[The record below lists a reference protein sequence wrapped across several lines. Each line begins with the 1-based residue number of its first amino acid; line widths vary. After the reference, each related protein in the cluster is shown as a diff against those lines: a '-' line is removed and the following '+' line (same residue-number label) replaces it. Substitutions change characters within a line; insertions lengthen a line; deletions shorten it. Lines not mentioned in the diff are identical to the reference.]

1 MKKRW
6 KIFWIVCGSMFLIG
20 IICCS
25 VSWGMG
31 TTLTDI
37 AHQFPHGIS
46 WVSED
51 KTYGD
56 PDDDD
61 DDDIDDD
68 QEEDNETDTDDDQ
81 DEQKQEET
89 AQAQEKANMK
99 AATGVIE
106 GSGKATYQNI
116 HEIKSTVREGRIH
129 LKTQSDTD
137 EITVESKDTHEKL
150 GFCAFAKN
158 GTLYLTSN
166 KKIKRIKNIGKGTI
180 TVTLPKD
187 MELEKAELD
196 LKAAARSV
204 GEKSVAMIHVA
215 DINKVTGYVRGGC
228 SPVGMKKQYT
238 TVFDESVLSQ
248 PKVYVSGGRIGTQV
262 CCAPADLIQAARATP
277 AKIIF

>member
-61 DDDIDDD
+61 D

-89 AQAQEKANMK
+89 VQAQEKANMK
-99 AATGVIE
+99 DATGVIE
-106 GSGKATYQNI
+106 GNGKATYQNI

-150 GFCAFAKN
+150 GFCAFAKMEPYI
-158 GTLYLTSN
+158 LHR
-166 KKIKRIKNIGKGTI
+166 IKR
-180 TVTLPKD
+180 
-187 MELEKAELD
+187 
-196 LKAAARSV
+196 LK
-204 GEKSVAMIHVA
+204 
-215 DINKVTGYVRGGC
+215 
-228 SPVGMKKQYT
+228 
-238 TVFDESVLSQ
+238 ES
-248 PKVYVSGGRIGTQV
+248 RI
-262 CCAPADLIQAARATP
+262 
-277 AKIIF
+277 